1 MHGNGCPLRTC
12 SNLCGPPC
20 RPPRA
25 RSCRPASRKSET
37 DVAPQWDRGGRGL
50 KPQVQA
56 AQGLPEAPVAV
67 MIANPAWSSGFVP
80 PEGSWNRKH
89 RD

>member
-12 SNLCGPPC
+12 SNLCGP
-20 RPPRA
+20 
-25 RSCRPASRKSET
+25 
-37 DVAPQWDRGGRGL
+37 QWGRGGRGL

-80 PEGSWNRKH
+80 PEGSRNRKH